1 MHWLTQPYIDLPC
14 VARMLYGRGSRLY
27 TRKLQDRLGGRFP
40 FQRWELD
47 RLEEIREEM
56 ISTLSKRKG
65 HSVPESGR
73 DG

>member
-1 MHWLTQPYIDLPC
+1 
-14 VARMLYGRGSRLY
+14 LY

-65 HSVPESGR
+65 HSGPDAGR
-73 DG
+73 DR